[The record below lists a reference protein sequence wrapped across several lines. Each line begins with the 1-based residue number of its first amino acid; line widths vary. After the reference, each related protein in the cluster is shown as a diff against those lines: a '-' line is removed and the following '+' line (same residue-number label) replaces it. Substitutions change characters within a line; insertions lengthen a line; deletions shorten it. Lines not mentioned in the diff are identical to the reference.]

1 MTGVTTIDLT
11 ASGTMTGLAMTS
23 GTMTNMATID
33 QTRTSVATL
42 DLALADTVA
51 TGPAM
56 RVAAPLRAVEAD
68 GRAAPARE
76 PDDPAPPRDAG
87 SLWFEAE
94 VRPHFQTLYRY
105 GLRMTHDPDAA
116 DDLVQ
121 DTLERGYRKRALF
134 QPGTD
139 LRAWLLQVMRNV
151 WITGHRRR
159 AHDPGTV
166 SLDALEE
173 EPRPLAVRHEVA
185 GVSVVETSV
194 VDRLGETAIL
204 AAIAALPPLYRDVV
218 MLADVHDVP
227 YKRIAEIVRI
237 PVGSV
242 CSRLSRGRERVRR
255 TLLDQHHDTGSLAR
269 AG

>member
-1 MTGVTTIDLT
+1 
-11 ASGTMTGLAMTS
+11 MTGLT
-23 GTMTNMATID
+23 TTDHATTD
-33 QTRTSVATL
+33 RATSVTSRDGVPMDATAPGA
-42 DLALADTVA
+42 AL
-51 TGPAM
+51 
-56 RVAAPLRAVEAD
+56 RVTAPLRAVEAA
-68 GRAAPARE
+68 GRAAPARK
-76 PDDPAPPRDAG
+76 PDDPARPPDVG
-87 SLWFEAE
+87 GLWFEAE
-94 VRPHFQTLYRY
+94 VRPHLQTLSRY
-105 GLRMTHDPDAA
+105 ALRMTHDPDAA

-134 QPGTD
+134 RPGTD

-159 AHDPGTV
+159 AHDPGTI

-173 EPRPLAVRHEVA
+173 EVRPLAARHEHP
-185 GVSVVETSV
+185 GVSAVETSV

-204 AAIAALPPLYRDVV
+204 AAIATLPPLYRDVV

-242 CSRLSRGRERVRR
+242 CSRLSRGRERLRR

>member
-1 MTGVTTIDLT
+1 MSGATTTIDLT
-11 ASGTMTGLAMTS
+11 A
-23 GTMTNMATID
+23 
-33 QTRTSVATL
+33 TSVTTTDAVLMDATVQG
-42 DLALADTVA
+42 A
-51 TGPAM
+51 AM
-56 RVAAPLRAVEAD
+56 RAAAPLRAVEAA
-68 GRAAPARE
+68 GRPAPARE
-76 PDDPAPPRDAG
+76 PDDPARPPDAG
-87 SLWFEAE
+87 GLWFEGE
-94 VRPHFQTLYRY
+94 VRPHFQTLSRY
-105 GLRMTHDPDAA
+105 ALRMARDPDAA

-134 QPGTD
+134 QQGTD

-159 AHDPGTV
+159 ANRPGTI
-166 SLDALEE
+166 SLDALAE
-173 EPRPLAVRHEVA
+173 EPRPLAVLHEHA
-185 GVSVVETSV
+185 GVSAVETSV

-218 MLADVHDVP
+218 LLADVHDVP

-255 TLLDQHHDTGSLAR
+255 TLLEQHHDTGSLAQ